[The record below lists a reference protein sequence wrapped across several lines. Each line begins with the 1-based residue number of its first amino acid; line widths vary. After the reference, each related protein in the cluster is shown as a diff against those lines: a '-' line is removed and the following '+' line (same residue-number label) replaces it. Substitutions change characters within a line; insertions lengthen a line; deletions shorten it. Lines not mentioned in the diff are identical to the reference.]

1 MVLSLDKNHPP
12 ASDGGS
18 HCLLANWQGR
28 LTLNCTSKR
37 SIFNLKSKTR
47 PHFWHCLRSVVMKY
61 TNQRLVI
68 TKLILLILVITL
80 KSPLGVPKKVPFLGI
95 NYQRKTNSHKQNPL
109 FNSLF
114 HSFHVLKKDFDTF
127 YALCTG
133 GSEKIGNW
141 KSTFR

>member
-47 PHFWHCLRSVVMKY
+47 PHFWHCLRSVVVKY

-95 NYQRKTNSHKQNPL
+95 NYQRKTNSPL
-109 FNSLF
+109 IDWHRFFILLTTLRAVDDAF
-114 HSFHVLKKDFDTF
+114 GITHLMTF
-127 YALCTG
+127 WHTG
-133 GSEKIGNW
+133 RQIDVAQ
-141 KSTFR
+141 